1 MSLGQHAS
9 QVAHERQIAG
19 LALHRT
25 FQQLRRPRCVGGGL
39 RQERGRQV
47 VERLGVVGRGANLVL
62 QLRKPRPPVALQCLK
77 RRILHRAFLD
87 PLWSPQVDVVLH
99 VAVLVWHSRPLR
111 PPPALEHMPPA
122 IELLVPL
129 FVGLDLLAP
138 PPSLRRP
145 LGLVVLAALI
155 PAVLVVLVVEVRVHH
170 GSVPSCRRLPGHFI
184 ERATLQPLQMRPTI
198 MLGAH
203 DALLQRAA
211 PHIRHQQH
219 ADRQHTRLRVRQA
232 FMRSVTCSSSTVGA
246 LPSFSIA

>member
-9 QVAHERQIAG
+9 QVAHECQIAG

-39 RQERGRQV
+39 RQERGGQV

-62 QLRKPRPPVALQCLK
+62 EPGKPRPPVALQCLK

-99 VAVLVWHSRPLR
+99 VAVLVWHSHPLR

-155 PAVLVVLVVEVRVHH
+155 PAVLVVLVEFRVHH
-170 GSVPSCRRLPGHFI
+170 GSVPSCRRLSGHFI
-184 ERATLQPLQMRPTI
+184 ERATLQPFQMRPTI
-198 MLGAH
+198 MLGAQ

-211 PHIRHQQH
+211 PHTRHQQH
-219 ADRQHTRLRVRQA
+219 ADRQHKRGRTRPA